1 MIKIDFNLLAWPK
14 GLNLSKLQ
22 PYFTQEK
29 LKKIIIKNLNNSRK
43 ERIIILPSK
52 KCAKKIL
59 AHFLMTQVQQGNIT
73 MEKLLKELKKQGFWE
88 ELGLDKK
95 QLKRLYRQRS
105 REIIKEL
112 TK

>member
-1 MIKIDFNLLAWPK
+1 MIKINFTELAWPK
-14 GLNLSKLQ
+14 GLNLNKLQ
-22 PYFTQEK
+22 DFLSEEK
-29 LKKIIIKNLNNSRK
+29 LKKIIIENLNNSRK

-112 TK
+112 TQ

>member
-1 MIKIDFNLLAWPK
+1 MIKINFTELMWPK

-29 LKKIIIKNLNNSRK
+29 LKKIIIKNLNNSRR
-43 ERIIILPSK
+43 ERMIILPSK

-73 MEKLLKELKKQGFWE
+73 MDQLMKELRKTGFLE

-95 QLKRLYRQRS
+95 QLKRLYKQRCD
-105 REIIKEL
+105 EIIREL
-112 TK
+112 TQ